1 LLEHFPLGLTT
12 QEVTLLLTHGNDL
25 PDRTGTERAL
35 LALVADGRAERQ
47 ALGGDALWTVPGG
60 QRVPSLAL
68 EDERQAV

>member
-1 LLEHFPLGLTT
+1 M
-12 QEVTLLLTHGNDL
+12 
-25 PDRTGTERAL
+25 

-47 ALGGDALWTVPGG
+47 ALGSDALWTVPGG